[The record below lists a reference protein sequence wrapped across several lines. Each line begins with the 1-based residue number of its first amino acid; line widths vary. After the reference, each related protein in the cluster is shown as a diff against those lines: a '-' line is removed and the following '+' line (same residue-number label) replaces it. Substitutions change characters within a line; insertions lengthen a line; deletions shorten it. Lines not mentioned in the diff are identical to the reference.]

1 MGTPSM
7 GSPATGQ
14 GPGRVPVPPQQAG
27 MIPDSVKTAV
37 LFILV
42 IAVGYLLFDSYQF
55 QQKNQAELSKLS
67 SQVLVMQ
74 NLDKASEAKILG
86 LKEELTGTQKAVGSA
101 KEELKKTTQQTQAA
115 IHSETQ
121 KTKAELNQAIS
132 SKADSAQVQAQVQAA
147 KTEAETRIGQV
158 STEVGGVK
166 TEVGAVKTDLANT
179 KRDLEGT
186 QRQLVD
192 VRETLTAA
200 VAKNSGELA
209 ELRRKGERDY
219 FEFEVPKK
227 NQLTKVEDIRLMLKG
242 TDPKKGKYTLQ
253 IIVDDNKLEKKD
265 RAINEPIQF
274 LVGRNRLRYEVVVNW
289 VQKDKL
295 GGYLS
300 IPKDKALGA
309 ERPAK

>member
-1 MGTPSM
+1 
-7 GSPATGQ
+7 
-14 GPGRVPVPPQQAG
+14 
-27 MIPDSVKTAV
+27 MIPDSVKTFV

-42 IAVGYLLFDSYQF
+42 VAVGYLLFDNYQF
-55 QQKNQAELSKLS
+55 QQRNQADIAKLS
-67 SQVLVMQ
+67 SQITVLQ
-74 NLDKASEAKILG
+74 NMDKASEAKILG
-86 LKEELTGTQKAVGSA
+86 LKEEVTGTQQAVGSTKA
-101 KEELKKTTQQTQAA
+101 ELKKTAQQTAQA
-115 IHSETQ
+115 IQVESQ

-147 KTEAETRIGQV
+147 KSDAEAKIGQV

-200 VAKNSGELA
+200 VAKNSGELS

-219 FEFEVPKK
+219 IEFEIPKK
-227 NQLTKVEDIRLMLKG
+227 NQLTKVEDIRVLLRG

-265 RAINEPIQF
+265 RCINEPIQF
-274 LVGRNRLRYEVVVNW
+274 LVGRNRIRYEIVINW
-289 VQKDKL
+289 VQKDKA
-295 GGYLS
+295 GGYLAV
-300 IPKDKALGA
+300 PKDKTLGA
-309 ERPAK
+309 ERPAKE

>member
-1 MGTPSM
+1 MGASIGTP
-7 GSPATGQ
+7 AAGQ
-14 GPGRVPVPPQQAG
+14 GPGRPAPPPQSAG
-27 MIPDSVKTAV
+27 MIPDSVKTFV

-42 IAVGYLLFDSYQF
+42 VAVGYLLFDNYQY
-55 QQKNQAELSKLS
+55 QQKNQAEVAKIN
-67 SQVLVMQ
+67 SQLTVLN
-74 NLDKASEAKILG
+74 NLDKADEAKL
-86 LKEELTGTQKAVGSA
+86 LKLREQIQGTQQDVGST
-101 KEELKKTTQQTQAA
+101 KTEIKKTAQQIQA
-115 IHSETQ
+115 ENQ
-121 KTKAELNQAIS
+121 KTRTELSQAIS
-132 SKADSAQVQAQVQAA
+132 SKADASQVQAQVQAA
-147 KTEAETRIGQV
+147 KSEADSKIGQV

-166 TEVGAVKTDLANT
+166 TEVGVVKTDLAT
-179 KRDLEGT
+179 TRRELEGT

-219 FEFEVPKK
+219 FEFEIPKK
-227 NQLTKVEDIRLMLKG
+227 NQLTKVEDIRLILRG
-242 TDPKKGKYTLQ
+242 TDPKKGKFTLQ
-253 IIVDDNKLEKKD
+253 ILVDDNKLEKKD

-289 VQKDKL
+289 VQKDKI

>member
-1 MGTPSM
+1 M
-7 GSPATGQ
+7 GSPQTGQ
-14 GPGRVPVPPQQAG
+14 GPGRVPAPPPQAG
-27 MIPDSVKTAV
+27 MIPDSVKTFV

-42 IAVGYLLFDSYQF
+42 VAVGYLLFDNYQF
-55 QQKNQAELSKLS
+55 QQKSQADIAKLS
-67 SQVLVMQ
+67 SQVSVLQ
-74 NLDKASEAKILG
+74 NMDKASEAKLLG
-86 LKEELTGTQKAVGSA
+86 LKEEITGTQQAVGSTKA
-101 KEELKKTTQQTQAA
+101 DLKKTAQQAQA
-115 IHSETQ
+115 IQVEGQ
-121 KTKAELNQAIS
+121 RTKAELSQALS
-132 SKADSAQVQAQVQAA
+132 SKADTAQVQAQVQAA
-147 KTEAETRIGQV
+147 KSDAEAKIGQV

-200 VAKNSGELA
+200 VAKNSSELS

-219 FEFEVPKK
+219 VEFEIPKK
-227 NQLTKVEDIRLMLKG
+227 NQLTKVEDIRVLLRG

-265 RAINEPIQF
+265 RGINEPIQF
-274 LVGRNRLRYEVVVNW
+274 LVGRNRVRYEIVINW
-289 VQKDKL
+289 VQKDKA

-300 IPKDKALGA
+300 IPKDKTLGA
-309 ERPAK
+309 ERPAKE